1 MAAGSLETVKLVS
14 DVASNVV
21 TVVAL
26 LVGAGW
32 AGWAFLR
39 ERVRWP
45 KADLELEVSH
55 RQLTADEQLLHVKV
69 NVENTGRSRI
79 VLTELRVDVYRVLPL
94 DEETKKSVRERN
106 LVRGEG
112 TEAAWPGVTAA
123 IRQWAGEERPGIEPG
138 EGDEYCFDFVV
149 PGTLR
154 VAFVYVYVHNFM
166 KKRRT
171 MGWPATVLYDL
182 EEKGDLGGS
191 GAASATRPP
200 QQPLRGRTQP
210 FPRPSGQQPPRPPLI
225 PEQGRPRPTDV
236 EEQS

>member
-1 MAAGSLETVKLVS
+1 MAVGSLETVKLVS
-14 DVASNVV
+14 DVATNVM

-26 LVGAGW
+26 VIGAGW

-45 KADLELEVSH
+45 KADLVLEISH

-94 DEETKKSVRERN
+94 DEGTAKSVRERT
-106 LVRGEG
+106 LVAGDG
-112 TEAAWPGVTAA
+112 TEAAWPGVTDAVK
-123 IRQWAGEERPGIEPG
+123 QWPDGERPEIEPG

-149 PGTLR
+149 PATLG

-166 KKRRT
+166 KKRQAT
-171 MGWPATVLYDL
+171 GWPATALYGLEGDGDL
-182 EEKGDLGGS
+182 ERP
-191 GAASATRPP
+191 GAEPGMSLP
-200 QQPLRGRTQP
+200 QRPLRGRMQP
-210 FPRPSGQQPPRPPLI
+210 LPRPSGQQPPRPPLI
-225 PEQGRPRPTDV
+225 PEQGIPRPV
-236 EEQS
+236 EAEERG